1 MGTLVVGAA
10 TSSSDF
16 IFFATDRT
24 CDLEELE
31 NSKCH
36 IRRSLL
42 VTRPVKVE
50 STIIRK

>member
-16 IFFATDRT
+16 IFFAT

-36 IRRSLL
+36 IEYPP
-42 VTRPVKVE
+42 VITRNSPGK
-50 STIIRK
+50 S

>member
-24 CDLEELE
+24 AILKNLKTQ
-31 NSKCH
+31 NVISAGH
-36 IRRSLL
+36 YS
-42 VTRPVKVE
+42 
-50 STIIRK
+50 

>member
-16 IFFATDRT
+16 IFFAT